1 VVEPGPSTADVD
13 AVRSLIG
20 REPVA
25 AFEVVVRDG
34 AGAPSVIR
42 NAPLTDDGRP
52 MPTRYWLV
60 DRELA
65 RDVARL
71 EAAGGVRRAE
81 AEVDP
86 DALAAAHRTYE
97 SERDAAVP
105 AGHAG
110 PRPFGGVGGTRQ
122 GVKCL
127 HAHYAHWLAGGTDP
141 VGEWVDASL
150 RADVASRT

>member
-1 VVEPGPSTADVD
+1 MPATADDVT
-13 AVRSLIG
+13 ALTGLLG
-20 REPVA
+20 RAPQA
-25 AFEVVVRDG
+25 DFDVVVRRADG
-34 AGAPSVIR
+34 GPVVIR
-42 NAPLTDDGRP
+42 NAPLLHDGTP